1 MKKYLMAGIAAV
13 AICTA
18 LTGCSH
24 DADFE
29 QTTPGQQV
37 QEKYNRAFLN
47 YLGVESIDPDQDWGF
62 GETSSLTR
70 LGATS
75 SANTNHNEWAA
86 IDNVYKLL
94 VPPAITEQQALRVKA
109 YFQTHRY
116 LTYED
121 PGWTKF
127 FVQQVY
133 KGHTN
138 TTGSLSSEE
147 YTQANTNAVI
157 GSDHMN
163 KLTVG
168 YDEQHVNDFNNGTG
182 GPADVLNN
190 GTQQNNYVPNG
201 TTHKDM
207 ITLMMNA
214 STACVGFHVTEGNVQ
229 HNDCCALV
237 SAQVIDDWARAQNP
251 VIGADVYYGNDINGV
266 PNSFWERSFVGLDYE
281 QKNISQIY
289 RQKNGRDYATIRDF
303 MNDEQNTPKIMYQGQ
318 LKDKSEFNLDAALKN
333 PYNQNVRWVDDNTN
347 EYLGD
352 NLGTNQNTFN
362 KQANGVKYF
371 DLDALYSYIN
381 QGALPKLNNM
391 EFIRNLGGRDYVFS
405 DWIVTLSPAKSI
417 PTEEVYDL
425 KIIAEDL
432 SATSNSDFDFNDI
445 VLEVKYGSPAKVRLT
460 HAGGTLPLRINDND
474 LFEVHK
480 LFGVQVNEMVNTGMG
495 PNCPA
500 VLLNDKGLNVNIANA
515 AEANTKLKLSVYKAG
530 DWQEMKAPKGE
541 PACKLAVG
549 MDYNVL
555 GERQS
560 IKTAYEDF
568 VPWATRT
575 GFKSKWWGN

>member
-1 MKKYLMAGIAAV
+1 
-13 AICTA
+13 
-18 LTGCSH
+18 
-24 DADFE
+24 
-29 QTTPGQQV
+29 
-37 QEKYNRAFLN
+37 
-47 YLGVESIDPDQDWGF
+47 
-62 GETSSLTR
+62 
-70 LGATS
+70 
-75 SANTNHNEWAA
+75 
-86 IDNVYKLL
+86 
-94 VPPAITEQQALRVKA
+94 
-109 YFQTHRY
+109 
-116 LTYED
+116 
-121 PGWTKF
+121 
-127 FVQQVY
+127 
-133 KGHTN
+133 
-138 TTGSLSSEE
+138 
-147 YTQANTNAVI
+147 
-157 GSDHMN
+157 
-163 KLTVG
+163 
-168 YDEQHVNDFNNGTG
+168 
-182 GPADVLNN
+182 
-190 GTQQNNYVPNG
+190 
-201 TTHKDM
+201 
-207 ITLMMNA
+207 
-214 STACVGFHVTEGNVQ
+214 
-229 HNDCCALV
+229 
-237 SAQVIDDWARAQNP
+237 
-251 VIGADVYYGNDINGV
+251 
-266 PNSFWERSFVGLDYE
+266 
-281 QKNISQIY
+281 
-289 RQKNGRDYATIRDF
+289 
-303 MNDEQNTPKIMYQGQ
+303 MNDEQNTPNIMYQGQ

-495 PNCPA
+495 PNRPA

-515 AEANTKLKLSVYKAG
+515 AEANTKLKLTVYKAG

-549 MDYNVL
+549 MTFQVL

-575 GFKSKWWGN
+575 GFRSNWWED